1 MVSRIIGMFRRK
13 GDDLDCKDV
22 KELSSDYIDEELEG
36 AKASQM
42 DRHLGWCAP
51 CNAFVRTLR
60 ATVELLRATPKQD
73 APDGFRDRIRE
84 NLRKD
89 ADKT

>member
-13 GDDLDCKDV
+13 SDDLDSKDL

-36 AKASQM
+36 AKASRM
-42 DRHLGWCAP
+42 ERHLGWCAP

-60 ATVELLRATPKQD
+60 ATVELLRATPNQY
-73 APDGFRDRIRE
+73 APDSFRDRICE
-84 NLRKD
+84 NLRRD

>member
-13 GDDLDCKDV
+13 SDDLDCKDV
-22 KELSSDYIDEELEG
+22 KELSSDYIDGDLEDT
-36 AKASQM
+36 KASQLS
-42 DRHLGWCAP
+42 RHLSWCAP
-51 CNAFVRTLR
+51 CNAFVNTLR
-60 ATVELLRATPKQD
+60 ATVELLRATPKQE

-84 NLRKD
+84 ELRRD